1 MDNIKNVIITAAG
14 LSTRFEGLKPK
25 WMLTHPSGRW
35 MIVEALSS
43 VDFSVIDKVYFGF
56 LQEHLD
62 KYNCIDGIKLCF
74 KELGIEDKAELV
86 ALNSPT
92 DNQPHTVYEVIKQAN
107 VKGSVLIKEVDNY
120 FRFDVASQYFKDST
134 DNFMT
139 YFDLNNTTSINPSN
153 KSYVKFDTDENI
165 TDVVEKRVFS
175 STFGC
180 GCYSFNDVKDYCK
193 YFEKLSEDKGLYIS
207 YIIKNMIEDGHK
219 FKAVEATDYVD
230 WGTKE
235 DWFNYVRRYKTLFVD
250 LDGTLVE
257 SSGKYNPPY
266 WGDTPP
272 ITENVEFLNKLYN
285 TGKVYIIITTARP
298 STAKDVTL
306 KQLEKYGILY
316 HDIIFN
322 LFHANRT
329 IINDYGSSNPYPTCD
344 AVNIPR
350 NSNSLERYLKDLG
363 L

>member
-107 VKGSVLIKEVDNY
+107 VKGSILIKEVDNY

-134 DNFMT
+134 NNFMT

>member
-1 MDNIKNVIITAAG
+1 MDNIKNLIVTAAG
-14 LSTRFEGLKPK
+14 LSTRFEGLNPK

-306 KQLEKYGILY
+306 KQLEKYGKLY

>member
-1 MDNIKNVIITAAG
+1 MDNIKNLIVTAAG
-14 LSTRFEGLKPK
+14 LSTRFEGLNPK

-153 KSYVKFDTDENI
+153 KSYVKFGTDENI

>member
-1 MDNIKNVIITAAG
+1 MDNIKNLIVTAAG
-14 LSTRFEGLKPK
+14 LSTRFEGLNPK